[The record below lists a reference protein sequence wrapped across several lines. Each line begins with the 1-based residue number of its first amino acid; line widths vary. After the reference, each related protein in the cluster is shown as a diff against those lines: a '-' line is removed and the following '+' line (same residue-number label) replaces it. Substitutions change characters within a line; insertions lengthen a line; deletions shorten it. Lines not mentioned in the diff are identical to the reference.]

1 MDHRQHIKVLPIIPV
16 ERWTIHNTSR
26 WTTIPRIPG
35 ERWTIHNT
43 SRWIVQN
50 TCRALDD
57 PHHVSAECWTID
69 KQVKVDYPKYLE
81 SVGPSTTHQ
90 GGLPRIPVEHWTIYN
105 TSEWIIQ
112 NTSVG
117 PSTARQG
124 RLPIIPG
131 ERWTIL
137 NTSRWTTHN
146 TWRALDHS
154 QHVEPQTAH
163 SVRVRASLFVNTLR
177 SGSKRE
183 RGRKIQTPA
192 PKNSPICLL
201 PSPPPLRPLL
211 SSRSTPPP
219 PPPPLRHPP

>member
-1 MDHRQHIKVLPIIPV
+1 M
-16 ERWTIHNTSR
+16 
-26 WTTIPRIPG
+26 
-35 ERWTIHNT
+35 
-43 SRWIVQN
+43 
-50 TCRALDD
+50 
-57 PHHVSAECWTID
+57 
-69 KQVKVDYPKYLE
+69 DYPEYLE

-183 RGRKIQTPA
+183 RGGEKYTPRHQRT
-192 PKNSPICLL
+192 LL
-201 PSPPPLRPLL
+201 SAFYLHPPPSAPSSPAVAPLPHPHPLSGTRHSGRELRSVEPAQ
-211 SSRSTPPP
+211 SGQSGA
-219 PPPPLRHPP
+219 